1 MPELPETMAYIWQ
14 WYADLTWL
22 GTDAINIKAFFELR
36 RISPTPL
43 EFDTL
48 MALIKISKEAHA

>member
-1 MPELPETMAYIWQ
+1 MVYLWQ
-14 WYADLTWL
+14 WYAELTWL
-22 GTDAINIKAFFELR
+22 GTDAANIKAFFDLR

-48 MALIKISKEAHA
+48 IALIKISKEAHT